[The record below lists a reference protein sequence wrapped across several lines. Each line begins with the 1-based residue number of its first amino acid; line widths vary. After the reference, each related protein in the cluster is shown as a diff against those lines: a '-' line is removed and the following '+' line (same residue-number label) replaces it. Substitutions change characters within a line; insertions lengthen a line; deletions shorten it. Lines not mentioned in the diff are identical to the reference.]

1 MTETQRVKK
10 VINWLVFM
18 EYAENERELAEKLGY
33 TKSSFSQI
41 VNGKVPLSERFV
53 QKLASVDR
61 NINEV
66 WIMTGE
72 GNMLNSVEAGNKCRN
87 YSGKCLGG
95 DTNAGR
101 KPEKQGQADRRVG
114 CLVETANCGRQ
125 KNACPAGRQCHLCR
139 CRIIE
144 FGQIR
149 YKVPLY

>member
-72 GNMLNSVEAGNKCRN
+72 GNMQNSVEAGTSVVTIPANVWEVIQTQAESLK
-87 YSGKCLGG
+87 SKDKQIDELVALLKQQIAEGKKMPAQQGG
-95 DTNAGR
+95 NATS
-101 KPEKQGQADRRVG
+101 AV
-114 CLVETANCGRQ
+114 
-125 KNACPAGRQCHLCR
+125 AG
-139 CRIIE
+139 
-144 FGQIR
+144 
-149 YKVPLY
+149 

>member
-72 GNMLNSVEAGNKCRN
+72 GNMLNSVEAGTSVVTIPANVWEVIQTQAESLK
-87 YSGKCLGG
+87 SKDKQIDELVALLKQQIAEGK
-95 DTNAGR
+95 
-101 KPEKQGQADRRVG
+101 K
-114 CLVETANCGRQ
+114 
-125 KNACPAGRQCHLCR
+125 
-139 CRIIE
+139 
-144 FGQIR
+144 
-149 YKVPLY
+149 

>member
-53 QKLASVDR
+53 QKVASVDR

-72 GNMLNSVEAGNKCRN
+72 GNMLNSVEAGTSVVTIPANVWEVIQTQAESLK
-87 YSGKCLGG
+87 SKDKQIDELVALLKQQIAEGKKMPAQQGG
-95 DTNAGR
+95 NATS
-101 KPEKQGQADRRVG
+101 AV
-114 CLVETANCGRQ
+114 
-125 KNACPAGRQCHLCR
+125 AG
-139 CRIIE
+139 
-144 FGQIR
+144 
-149 YKVPLY
+149 

>member
-41 VNGKVPLSERFV
+41 ANGKVPLSERFV

-72 GNMLNSVEAGNKCRN
+72 GNMLNSVEAGTSVVTIPANVWEVIQTQAESLK
-87 YSGKCLGG
+87 SKDKQIDELVALLKQQIAEGKKMPAQQGG
-95 DTNAGR
+95 NATS
-101 KPEKQGQADRRVG
+101 AV
-114 CLVETANCGRQ
+114 
-125 KNACPAGRQCHLCR
+125 AG
-139 CRIIE
+139 
-144 FGQIR
+144 
-149 YKVPLY
+149 

>member
-72 GNMLNSVEAGNKCRN
+72 GNMLNSVEAGTSVVTIPANVWEVIQTQAESLK
-87 YSGKCLGG
+87 SK
-95 DTNAGR
+95 D
-101 KPEKQGQADRRVG
+101 KQIDE
-114 CLVETANCGRQ
+114 LVALLKQQIAEG

>member
-1 MTETQRVKK
+1 M
-10 VINWLVFM
+10 INWLVFM

-72 GNMLNSVEAGNKCRN
+72 GNMLNSVEAGTSVVTIPANVWEVIQTQAESLK
-87 YSGKCLGG
+87 SKDKQIDELVALLKQQIAEGKKMPAQQGG
-95 DTNAGR
+95 NATS
-101 KPEKQGQADRRVG
+101 AV
-114 CLVETANCGRQ
+114 
-125 KNACPAGRQCHLCR
+125 AG
-139 CRIIE
+139 
-144 FGQIR
+144 
-149 YKVPLY
+149 

>member
-1 MTETQRVKK
+1 
-10 VINWLVFM
+10 M

-72 GNMLNSVEAGNKCRN
+72 GNMLNSVETGTSVVTIPANVWDVIQTQAESLKSKDKQIDELVVLLKQQIAESKKTPAHQGGNATSAVAG
-87 YSGKCLGG
+87 
-95 DTNAGR
+95 
-101 KPEKQGQADRRVG
+101 
-114 CLVETANCGRQ
+114 
-125 KNACPAGRQCHLCR
+125 
-139 CRIIE
+139 
-144 FGQIR
+144 
-149 YKVPLY
+149 

>member
-41 VNGKVPLSERFV
+41 VNGKVPMSERFV

-72 GNMLNSVEAGNKCRN
+72 GNMLNSVEAGTSVVTIPANVWEVIQTQAESLK
-87 YSGKCLGG
+87 SKDKQIDELVALLKQQIAEGKKMPAQQGG
-95 DTNAGR
+95 NATS
-101 KPEKQGQADRRVG
+101 AV
-114 CLVETANCGRQ
+114 
-125 KNACPAGRQCHLCR
+125 AG
-139 CRIIE
+139 
-144 FGQIR
+144 
-149 YKVPLY
+149 

>member
-18 EYAENERELAEKLGY
+18 EYAENERELAEKVGY

-61 NINEV
+61 NINDV

-72 GNMLNSVEAGNKCRN
+72 GNMLNSVEAGTSVVTIPANVWEVIQTQAESLK
-87 YSGKCLGG
+87 SKDKQIDELVALLKQQIAEGKKMPAQQGG
-95 DTNAGR
+95 NATS
-101 KPEKQGQADRRVG
+101 AV
-114 CLVETANCGRQ
+114 
-125 KNACPAGRQCHLCR
+125 AG
-139 CRIIE
+139 
-144 FGQIR
+144 
-149 YKVPLY
+149 

>member
-72 GNMLNSVEAGNKCRN
+72 GDMLNSVEAGTSVVTIPANVWEVIQTQAESLK
-87 YSGKCLGG
+87 SKDKQIDELVALLKQQIAEGKKMPAQQGG
-95 DTNAGR
+95 NATS
-101 KPEKQGQADRRVG
+101 AV
-114 CLVETANCGRQ
+114 
-125 KNACPAGRQCHLCR
+125 AG
-139 CRIIE
+139 
-144 FGQIR
+144 
-149 YKVPLY
+149 

>member
-1 MTETQRVKK
+1 MTETQRVKR

-72 GNMLNSVEAGNKCRN
+72 GNMLNSVEAGTSVVTIPANVWEVIQTQAESLK
-87 YSGKCLGG
+87 SKDKQIDELVALLKQQIAEGKKMPAQQGG
-95 DTNAGR
+95 NATS
-101 KPEKQGQADRRVG
+101 AV
-114 CLVETANCGRQ
+114 
-125 KNACPAGRQCHLCR
+125 AG
-139 CRIIE
+139 
-144 FGQIR
+144 
-149 YKVPLY
+149 

>member
-72 GNMLNSVEAGNKCRN
+72 GNMLNSVEAGTSVVTIPANVWEVMQTQAESLK
-87 YSGKCLGG
+87 SKDKQIDELVALLKQQIAEGKKMPAQQGG
-95 DTNAGR
+95 NATS
-101 KPEKQGQADRRVG
+101 AV
-114 CLVETANCGRQ
+114 
-125 KNACPAGRQCHLCR
+125 AG
-139 CRIIE
+139 
-144 FGQIR
+144 
-149 YKVPLY
+149 

>member
-41 VNGKVPLSERFV
+41 VNGKVPLSERSV

-72 GNMLNSVEAGNKCRN
+72 GNMLNSVEAGTSVVTIPANVWEVIQTQAESLK
-87 YSGKCLGG
+87 SKDKQIDELVALLKQQIAEGKKMPAQQGG
-95 DTNAGR
+95 NATS
-101 KPEKQGQADRRVG
+101 AV
-114 CLVETANCGRQ
+114 
-125 KNACPAGRQCHLCR
+125 AG
-139 CRIIE
+139 
-144 FGQIR
+144 
-149 YKVPLY
+149 

>member
-1 MTETQRVKK
+1 MTETQRIKK

-72 GNMLNSVEAGNKCRN
+72 GNMLNSVEAGTSVVTIPANVWEVIQTQAESLK
-87 YSGKCLGG
+87 SKDKIDELVALLKQQIAEGKKMPAQQGG
-95 DTNAGR
+95 NVTSAVAG
-101 KPEKQGQADRRVG
+101 
-114 CLVETANCGRQ
+114 
-125 KNACPAGRQCHLCR
+125 
-139 CRIIE
+139 
-144 FGQIR
+144 
-149 YKVPLY
+149 

>member
-72 GNMLNSVEAGNKCRN
+72 GNMLNSVEAGTSVVTIPANVWEVIQTQAESLK
-87 YSGKCLGG
+87 SKDKQIDELVALLKQQIAESKKMPAQQGG
-95 DTNAGR
+95 NATS
-101 KPEKQGQADRRVG
+101 AV
-114 CLVETANCGRQ
+114 
-125 KNACPAGRQCHLCR
+125 AG
-139 CRIIE
+139 
-144 FGQIR
+144 
-149 YKVPLY
+149 

>member
-72 GNMLNSVEAGNKCRN
+72 GNMLNSVEAGTSVVTIPANVREVIQTQAESLK
-87 YSGKCLGG
+87 SKDKQIDELVALLKQQIAEGKKMPAQQGG
-95 DTNAGR
+95 NATS
-101 KPEKQGQADRRVG
+101 AV
-114 CLVETANCGRQ
+114 
-125 KNACPAGRQCHLCR
+125 AG
-139 CRIIE
+139 
-144 FGQIR
+144 
-149 YKVPLY
+149 

>member
-72 GNMLNSVEAGNKCRN
+72 GNMLNSVEAGTSVVTIPANVWEVIQTQAESLK
-87 YSGKCLGG
+87 SKDKQIDELVALLKQQIAEGKKMPAQQAG
-95 DTNAGR
+95 DNGSLLICWAGR
-101 KPEKQGQADRRVG
+101 LNILPS
-114 CLVETANCGRQ
+114 C
-125 KNACPAGRQCHLCR
+125 
-139 CRIIE
+139 
-144 FGQIR
+144 
-149 YKVPLY
+149 

>member
-66 WIMTGE
+66 WIRTGE
-72 GNMLNSVEAGNKCRN
+72 GNMLNSVEAGTSVVTIPANVWEVIQTQAESLK
-87 YSGKCLGG
+87 SKDKQIDELVALLKQQIAEGKKMPAQQGG
-95 DTNAGR
+95 NATS
-101 KPEKQGQADRRVG
+101 AV
-114 CLVETANCGRQ
+114 
-125 KNACPAGRQCHLCR
+125 AG
-139 CRIIE
+139 
-144 FGQIR
+144 
-149 YKVPLY
+149 

>member
-1 MTETQRVKK
+1 
-10 VINWLVFM
+10 M

-72 GNMLNSVEAGNKCRN
+72 GNMLNSVEAGTSVVTIPANVWEVIQTQAESLK
-87 YSGKCLGG
+87 SKDKQIDELVALLKQQIAEVKKMPAQQGG
-95 DTNAGR
+95 NATS
-101 KPEKQGQADRRVG
+101 AV
-114 CLVETANCGRQ
+114 
-125 KNACPAGRQCHLCR
+125 AG
-139 CRIIE
+139 
-144 FGQIR
+144 
-149 YKVPLY
+149 

>member
-41 VNGKVPLSERFV
+41 VTGKVPLSERFV

-72 GNMLNSVEAGNKCRN
+72 GNMLNSVEAGTSVVTIPANVWEVIQTQAESLK
-87 YSGKCLGG
+87 SKDKQIDELVALLKQQIAEGKKMPAQQGG
-95 DTNAGR
+95 NATS
-101 KPEKQGQADRRVG
+101 AV
-114 CLVETANCGRQ
+114 
-125 KNACPAGRQCHLCR
+125 AG
-139 CRIIE
+139 
-144 FGQIR
+144 
-149 YKVPLY
+149 

>member
-41 VNGKVPLSERFV
+41 VNGKVPFSERFV

-72 GNMLNSVEAGNKCRN
+72 GNMLNSVEAGTSVVTSPANVWEVIQTQAESLK
-87 YSGKCLGG
+87 SKDKQIDELVALLKQQIAEGKKMPAQQGG
-95 DTNAGR
+95 NATS
-101 KPEKQGQADRRVG
+101 AV
-114 CLVETANCGRQ
+114 
-125 KNACPAGRQCHLCR
+125 AG
-139 CRIIE
+139 
-144 FGQIR
+144 
-149 YKVPLY
+149 

>member
-72 GNMLNSVEAGNKCRN
+72 GNMLNSVEAGTSVVTIPANVWEVIQTQAESLK
-87 YSGKCLGG
+87 SKDKQIDELVALLKQQITEGKKMPAQQGG
-95 DTNAGR
+95 NATS
-101 KPEKQGQADRRVG
+101 AV
-114 CLVETANCGRQ
+114 
-125 KNACPAGRQCHLCR
+125 AG
-139 CRIIE
+139 
-144 FGQIR
+144 
-149 YKVPLY
+149 

>member
-18 EYAENERELAEKLGY
+18 EYAENERELAEKFGY

-72 GNMLNSVEAGNKCRN
+72 GNMLNSVEAGTSVVTIPANVWEVIQTQAESLK
-87 YSGKCLGG
+87 SKDKQIDELVALLKQQIAEGKKMPAQQGG
-95 DTNAGR
+95 NATS
-101 KPEKQGQADRRVG
+101 AV
-114 CLVETANCGRQ
+114 
-125 KNACPAGRQCHLCR
+125 AG
-139 CRIIE
+139 
-144 FGQIR
+144 
-149 YKVPLY
+149 

>member
-72 GNMLNSVEAGNKCRN
+72 GNMLNSVEAGTSVVTIPANVWEVIQTQAESLK
-87 YSGKCLGG
+87 SKDKQIDELVALLKQQIAEGKKMPAQQGG
-95 DTNAGR
+95 NA
-101 KPEKQGQADRRVG
+101 PSAV
-114 CLVETANCGRQ
+114 
-125 KNACPAGRQCHLCR
+125 AG
-139 CRIIE
+139 
-144 FGQIR
+144 
-149 YKVPLY
+149 

>member
-72 GNMLNSVEAGNKCRN
+72 GNMLNSVEAGTSVVTIPANVWEVIQTQAESLK
-87 YSGKCLGG
+87 SK
-95 DTNAGR
+95 D
-101 KPEKQGQADRRVG
+101 KQIDE
-114 CLVETANCGRQ
+114 LVALL
-125 KNACPAGRQCHLCR
+125 K
-139 CRIIE
+139 
-144 FGQIR
+144 
-149 YKVPLY
+149 

>member
-72 GNMLNSVEAGNKCRN
+72 GNMLNSVEAGTSVVTIPANVWEVIQTQAESLK
-87 YSGKCLGG
+87 SKDKQIDELVALLKQQIAEGKKMPAQQGG
-95 DTNAGR
+95 NATS
-101 KPEKQGQADRRVG
+101 AVA
-114 CLVETANCGRQ
+114 V
-125 KNACPAGRQCHLCR
+125 
-139 CRIIE
+139 
-144 FGQIR
+144 
-149 YKVPLY
+149 

>member
-1 MTETQRVKK
+1 
-10 VINWLVFM
+10 M

-72 GNMLNSVEAGNKCRN
+72 GNMLNSVEAGTSVVTIPANVWEVIQTQAESLK
-87 YSGKCLGG
+87 SKDKQIDELVALLKQQIAEGKKMPAQQGG
-95 DTNAGR
+95 NATS
-101 KPEKQGQADRRVG
+101 A
-114 CLVETANCGRQ
+114 
-125 KNACPAGRQCHLCR
+125 R

>member
-1 MTETQRVKK
+1 M
-10 VINWLVFM
+10 INWLVFM

-72 GNMLNSVEAGNKCRN
+72 GNMLNSVEAGTSVVTIPANVWEVIQTQAESLK
-87 YSGKCLGG
+87 SKDKQIDELVALLKQQIAEGKKCLPSREAMPPLPLQ
-95 DTNAGR
+95 DNRVRTN
-101 KPEKQGQADRRVG
+101 P
-114 CLVETANCGRQ
+114 
-125 KNACPAGRQCHLCR
+125 
-139 CRIIE
+139 I
-144 FGQIR
+144 
-149 YKVPLY
+149 

>member
-72 GNMLNSVEAGNKCRN
+72 GNMLNSMEAGTSVVTIPANVWEVIQTQAESLK
-87 YSGKCLGG
+87 SKDKQIDELVALLKQQIAEGKKMPAQQGG
-95 DTNAGR
+95 NATS
-101 KPEKQGQADRRVG
+101 AV
-114 CLVETANCGRQ
+114 
-125 KNACPAGRQCHLCR
+125 AG
-139 CRIIE
+139 
-144 FGQIR
+144 
-149 YKVPLY
+149 

>member
-61 NINEV
+61 NINEL

-72 GNMLNSVEAGNKCRN
+72 GNMLNSVEAGTSVVTIPANVWEVIQTQAESLK
-87 YSGKCLGG
+87 SKDKQIDELVALLKQQIAEGKKMPAQQGG
-95 DTNAGR
+95 NATS
-101 KPEKQGQADRRVG
+101 AV
-114 CLVETANCGRQ
+114 
-125 KNACPAGRQCHLCR
+125 AG
-139 CRIIE
+139 
-144 FGQIR
+144 
-149 YKVPLY
+149 

>member
-1 MTETQRVKK
+1 
-10 VINWLVFM
+10 M

-72 GNMLNSVEAGNKCRN
+72 GNMLNSVEAGK
-87 YSGKCLGG
+87 SGVTIPANVWGG
-95 DTNAGR
+95 IQTQAESLKSKDKQIDELVALLKQQIAEGKKMPAQQGGNATS
-101 KPEKQGQADRRVG
+101 AV
-114 CLVETANCGRQ
+114 
-125 KNACPAGRQCHLCR
+125 AG
-139 CRIIE
+139 
-144 FGQIR
+144 
-149 YKVPLY
+149 

>member
-10 VINWLVFM
+10 VINWLVFK

-72 GNMLNSVEAGNKCRN
+72 GNMLNSVEAGTSVVTIPANVWEVIQTQAESLK
-87 YSGKCLGG
+87 SKDKQIDELVALLKQQIAEGKKMPAQQGG
-95 DTNAGR
+95 NATS
-101 KPEKQGQADRRVG
+101 AV
-114 CLVETANCGRQ
+114 
-125 KNACPAGRQCHLCR
+125 AG
-139 CRIIE
+139 
-144 FGQIR
+144 
-149 YKVPLY
+149 